1 VCRSAISTE
10 AHRKLLSHGKM
21 CAANQHYIF
30 AIFAKK
36 AWCPPLPD
44 QMMLSERAAAFQ
56 SSMP

>member
-1 VCRSAISTE
+1 
-10 AHRKLLSHGKM
+10 M

-56 SSMP
+56 LSMP